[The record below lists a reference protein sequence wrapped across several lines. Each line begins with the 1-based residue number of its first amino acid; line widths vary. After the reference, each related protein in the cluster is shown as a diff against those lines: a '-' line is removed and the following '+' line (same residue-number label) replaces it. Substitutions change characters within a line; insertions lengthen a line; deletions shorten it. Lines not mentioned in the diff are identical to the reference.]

1 MGEVWKTIPGNRE
14 IYMVSNEGNVKTADR
29 IGARGHFIKG
39 RDLSFHKNS
48 SGYNRVGMNLDGN
61 LREYLVHRLVAQL
74 FVDNPNNK
82 PCVNH
87 KDGNKLNNRS
97 DNLEWCTRSE
107 NEKHAWEIG
116 LKTPHALKGEKH
128 AMHKLTQ
135 AQVDYI
141 RRVHIPFD
149 KEFGSKPLANKFNV
163 SAQTIT
169 NIVHKW
175 NWIETLPYSCLIT
188 GGNNDQR

>member
-1 MGEVWKTIPGNRE
+1 MVEVWKTIPGNRE
-14 IYMVSNEGNVKTADR
+14 IYMISNAGNVKTADR
-29 IGARGHFIKG
+29 IGARGRFIKG
-39 RDLSFHKNS
+39 HKLSTHKNS
-48 SGYNRVGMNLDGN
+48 SGYNRVAMNLDGK
-61 LREYLVHRLVAQL
+61 LKEYFTHRIVAQL

-87 KDGNKLNNRS
+87 IDGNKLNNRS

-107 NEKHAWEIG
+107 NENHAWKNG
-116 LKTPHALKGEKH
+116 LKTSHTPKGEKH

-141 RRVHIPFD
+141 RSVHVPHD
-149 KEFGSKPLANKFNV
+149 KEFGTKPLAVKFNV

-169 NIVHKW
+169 NIVHNW
-175 NWIETLPYSCLIT
+175 NWIESLPYSCLIT
-188 GGNNDQR
+188 RGGAKL